1 MGDRSWGMGV
11 WELGDGSLG
20 VGGWGI
26 EVGGWGI
33 RVGGWEF
40 GSWGMGDVSW
50 GMGVWD
56 LGMGNVRIVQPQ
68 KSPKHSRKIPQKFI
82 KTVITTSQWRFL
94 PSHLVCQ
101 RIRACATY

>member
-1 MGDRSWGMGV
+1 MGD
-11 WELGDGSLG
+11 L
-20 VGGWGI
+20 
-26 EVGGWGI
+26 
-33 RVGGWEF
+33 
-40 GSWGMGDVSW
+40 SW

-56 LGMGNVRIVQPQ
+56 LGDGECQNSSAPKISQTFKKNPQ
-68 KSPKHSRKIPQKFI
+68 KSPKKFI